1 MVSNKEAKDVI
12 KKAVNNAV
20 NAVKETFGVFGN
32 TVVIPTAFN
41 HIVTKDGV
49 SVLTAINSEDEYENI
64 IINILK
70 ESALKTNKAV
80 GDGSTTF
87 SILTQALYNSALKH
101 IENGAK
107 PIDVKR
113 GMEEAVETVL
123 KCLDEMATKISSS
136 KELASIAKIS
146 ANNDEE
152 LGELIG
158 GLFEKIGVQGV
169 TSIEQSPTGKTY
181 TDIIQG
187 MSYEKG
193 WYGSVFATDK
203 ARMISEFSN
212 PLILICDY
220 AITSLNEVVQ
230 ALNYAVTSAK
240 PILIICDEMDY
251 NTQSTI
257 IDNMKYSGLKAVV
270 TRAPY
275 YGEKRLAF
283 LQDIALYTEANIYS
297 KSLNK
302 LLENFD
308 PEDLG
313 DAEKVIVSGTQT
325 LIVKTNENPELEEVA
340 KGIEAQEQDDF
351 TKARL
356 ANLRGKLGIIYV
368 GADTDVEFKEKYDR
382 VEDALNATKAS
393 LQEGYVLGGGNA
405 LLKISKSLQGKIY
418 SKNEDENSGFNS
430 VVKAIQEPFKTILL
444 NAGQEAQHPISL
456 VDKTTKNKGYSV
468 REQKVKDL
476 FEDGIIDPVKVT
488 KHALK
493 NACSVACQ
501 LLTTNVII
509 K

>member
-1 MVSNKEAKDVI
+1 MINNKEAKDVI
-12 KKAVNNAV
+12 KKAVNNSV

-49 SVLTAINSEDEYENI
+49 SVLSAISSENEYENI

-70 ESALKTNKAV
+70 ESALRTNKTV

-87 SILTQALYNSALKH
+87 SILTQALYNSASKH

-113 GMEEAVETVL
+113 GIEEAVETVL
-123 KCLDEMATKISSS
+123 KCLDEMSTKISTPE
-136 KELASIAKIS
+136 ELSSIAKIS

-169 TSIEQSPTGKTY
+169 TSIEPSPTGKTF
-181 TDIIQG
+181 TDVIQG
-187 MSYEKG
+187 MTYDKG
-193 WYGSVFATDK
+193 WYGPVFVNDN
-203 ARMISEFSN
+203 ARMLAEYSN

-220 AITSLNEVVQ
+220 AISSLNEIVQ
-230 ALNYAVTSAK
+230 ILNFAVTEGK
-240 PILIICDEMDY
+240 PLLIICDEMDY
-251 NTQSTI
+251 NTQSTL
-257 IDNMKYSGLKAVV
+257 IDNMKYSGLKVVV

-275 YGEKRLAF
+275 YGEKRLSF
-283 LQDIALYTEANIYS
+283 LQDIALYTEANIFS
-297 KSLNK
+297 KNLNK
-302 LLENFD
+302 LLENCT

-313 DAEKVIVSGTQT
+313 QAEKVIVSGTQT
-325 LIVKTNENPELEEVA
+325 LIVKNNEKPELENVA
-340 KGIEAQEQDDF
+340 KGLEAQEQDDF
-351 TKARL
+351 TKSRI
-356 ANLRGKLGIIYV
+356 ANLRGKLGVIYV

-418 SKNEDENSGFNS
+418 SKNEDENTGFNS
-430 VVKAIQEPFKTILL
+430 VLKAIQEPFKTILL
-444 NAGQEAQHPISL
+444 NAGQESQHPISL
-456 VDKTTKNKGYSV
+456 VDKTSKNKGYSV
-468 REQKVKDL
+468 REQKIKDL
-476 FEDGIIDPVKVT
+476 FKDGIIDPVKVT